1 LTFVQDVDRA
11 RRPLKY
17 SWLAFLRSGIETSVS
32 PSTSTAPL
40 FVASMLMLLKNKSKE
55 IENEISSLL
64 IHGFT
69 SCITGEPGA
78 VPSCGA
84 IVVSEE
90 RLPWY

>member
-1 LTFVQDVDRA
+1 
-11 RRPLKY
+11 
-17 SWLAFLRSGIETSVS
+17 
-32 PSTSTAPL
+32 
-40 FVASMLMLLKNKSKE
+40 MLLKNKSKE

-69 SCITGEPGA
+69 SCITGEAGA